1 MKWNDI
7 ELVDGK
13 FYFVEV
19 RRWSDGLPNNWVF
32 AYKDNN
38 DFITNHYVSAK
49 ITDTDN
55 GVCSVYNEG
64 HVCCMDKI
72 ISLRPATREDMN
84 AFWSY
89 LDRWGY
95 KYSLNT
101 KKLRYVG
108 RE

>member
-1 MKWNDI
+1 MKWNDV

-19 RRWSDGLPNNWVF
+19 KRWRDGKPNNWVF

-38 DFITNHYVSAK
+38 DFITNNHVCAK
-49 ITDTDN
+49 ITNRDN
-55 GVCSVYNEG
+55 SISCIYDDG
-64 HVCCMDKI
+64 HVCSIDKLV
-72 ISLRPATREDMN
+72 SLRPATREDMDY
-84 AFWSY
+84 FWDY
-89 LDRWGY
+89 LSRLGY

-108 RE
+108 CE

>member
-1 MKWNDI
+1 MKWNDV

-19 RRWSDGLPNNWVF
+19 ERWYDGKPNNWVF
-32 AYKDNN
+32 AYKDNMG
-38 DFITNHYVSAK
+38 FETEHYISVK
-49 ITDTDN
+49 ITDTDSSVC
-55 GVCSVYNEG
+55 GVYCDS
-64 HVCCMDKI
+64 HVCCSTKI
-72 ISLRPATREDMN
+72 ISLRPATREDMD

-89 LDRWGY
+89 LDRWNY